1 MKPYSGSIRH
11 DYKDS
16 PNEASETPKRH
27 WSWFLFGLSLPLLV
41 VTLFLVTESDE
52 SEVVPVLDIPK
63 TTESPVPLSLPQTT
77 SATIDSDLENDDPP
91 DESIQLSVGPG
102 ESLEL
107 LFRRHDLSLADL
119 SVISRLSGAATHL
132 RILLPGDEINIT
144 HQEGRV
150 TSLMREIDEASV
162 LSIVREPAGFKVEI
176 IELHVESRLV
186 GAHGVIERSLFE
198 ASQDVG
204 ISDNVTMNMAG
215 IFQWDID
222 FIQDVRIGDEFTVM
236 YEELWREG
244 VKLKDG
250 EIVAA
255 EFINQGTSFRA
266 ARYINDNG
274 VSGYFTP
281 EGRSVRKAFIRAPV
295 DFTRISSNFNPNRRH
310 PMLNT
315 IRAHRG
321 VDYAAPTGTP
331 IKAASDGRV
340 TFRSVRNGY
349 GNAIILQHGGNITT
363 LYAHMS
369 QFAQP
374 RIGTRVRQGQT
385 IGFVGMSGLATGP
398 HLHYEYRVNGVHRN
412 PRTVTLPPADPVPTD
427 YRESF
432 QMTVAPLWR
441 QLDAYRRTKF
451 PLNSN

>member
-77 SATIDSDLENDDPP
+77 SATIDSDLENGDPP

-176 IELHVESRLV
+176 TELHVESRLV

-331 IKAASDGRV
+331 IKAAGDGRV

-451 PLNSN
+451 SLNSN

>member
-16 PNEASETPKRH
+16 PNEASEIPKRH

-77 SATIDSDLENDDPP
+77 SATIDSDLENGDPP

-162 LSIVREPAGFKVEI
+162 LSIVRELAGFKVEI

-331 IKAASDGRV
+331 IKAAGDGRV

-369 QFAQP
+369 RFAQP

>member
-52 SEVVPVLDIPK
+52 SEVVPVLDIAK

-77 SATIDSDLENDDPP
+77 SATIDSDLENGDPP

-176 IELHVESRLV
+176 IETKRVARKDNKIYDEEEEIGIVTSGSFSPTLGKPIGYCFVPVEYSL
-186 GAHGVIERSLFE
+186 ERE
-198 ASQDVG
+198 
-204 ISDNVTMNMAG
+204 IK
-215 IFQWDID
+215 IDIGGKFYD
-222 FIQDVRIGDEFTVM
+222 S
-236 YEELWREG
+236 
-244 VKLKDG
+244 KL
-250 EIVAA
+250 
-255 EFINQGTSFRA
+255 TS
-266 ARYINDNG
+266 
-274 VSGYFTP
+274 
-281 EGRSVRKAFIRAPV
+281 
-295 DFTRISSNFNPNRRH
+295 TRFYKR
-310 PMLNT
+310 
-315 IRAHRG
+315 
-321 VDYAAPTGTP
+321 
-331 IKAASDGRV
+331 
-340 TFRSVRNGY
+340 
-349 GNAIILQHGGNITT
+349 
-363 LYAHMS
+363 
-369 QFAQP
+369 
-374 RIGTRVRQGQT
+374 
-385 IGFVGMSGLATGP
+385 
-398 HLHYEYRVNGVHRN
+398 
-412 PRTVTLPPADPVPTD
+412 
-427 YRESF
+427 
-432 QMTVAPLWR
+432 
-441 QLDAYRRTKF
+441 
-451 PLNSN
+451 

>member
-1 MKPYSGSIRH
+1 VKPYSGSIRH

-77 SATIDSDLENDDPP
+77 SATIDSDLENGDPP

-162 LSIVREPAGFKVEI
+162 LSIVRELAGFKVEI

-321 VDYAAPTGTP
+321 VDYVAPTGTP
-331 IKAASDGRV
+331 IKAAGDGRV

-369 QFAQP
+369 RFAQP

-412 PRTVTLPPADPVPTD
+412 PRTVTLPPADPIPTD
-427 YRESF
+427 SRENF

-451 PLNSN
+451 SSNSN

>member
-77 SATIDSDLENDDPP
+77 SATIDSDLENGDPP

-295 DFTRISSNFNPNRRH
+295 DFTQISSNFNPNRRH

-331 IKAASDGRV
+331 IKAAGDGRV

-451 PLNSN
+451 SLNSN

>member
-16 PNEASETPKRH
+16 PNEASEIPKRH

-77 SATIDSDLENDDPP
+77 SATIDSDLENGDPP

-162 LSIVREPAGFKVEI
+162 LSIVRELAGFKVEI

-321 VDYAAPTGTP
+321 VDYVAPTGTP
-331 IKAASDGRV
+331 IKAAGDGRV

-369 QFAQP
+369 RFAQP

>member
-16 PNEASETPKRH
+16 PDEASETPRRH
-27 WSWFLFGLSLPLLV
+27 WLWFLFGLSLPLLV
-41 VTLFLVTESDE
+41 VTLFLVTENDE
-52 SEVVPVLDIPK
+52 SGVVPILGIPE
-63 TTESPVPLSLPQTT
+63 TTESPVPLSLPETT
-77 SATIDSDLENDDPP
+77 SAIIDSDLENDDPS
-91 DESIQLSVGPG
+91 DESILLSVGSG

-119 SVISRLSGAATHL
+119 SVISRLSGAENHL

-144 HQEGRV
+144 HQEGRI
-150 TSLMREIDEASV
+150 TSLMREIDEASA
-162 LSIVREPAGFKVEI
+162 LSIVRGSAGFEVEI

-186 GAHGVIERSLFE
+186 GAHGIIERSLFE

-244 VKLKDG
+244 MRLKDG

-255 EFINQGTSFRA
+255 EFVNQGTSFRA
-266 ARYINDNG
+266 ARYINESG

-281 EGRSVRKAFIRAPV
+281 EGLSVRKAFIRAPV

-331 IKAASDGRV
+331 IKAAGDGRV
-340 TFRSVRNGY
+340 AFRGVRNGY

-398 HLHYEYRVNGVHRN
+398 HLHYEYQVNGVHRN
-412 PRTVTLPPADPVPTD
+412 PRTVTLPPADPVPTNS
-427 YRESF
+427 RENF

-441 QLDAYRRTKF
+441 QLDTYRRNKF
-451 PLNSN
+451 SSNSN

>member
-52 SEVVPVLDIPK
+52 SEVVPVLDIPE

-331 IKAASDGRV
+331 IKAAGDGRV

>member
-1 MKPYSGSIRH
+1 VKPYSGSIRH

-77 SATIDSDLENDDPP
+77 SATIDSDLENSDPP

-369 QFAQP
+369 RFAQP

>member
-91 DESIQLSVGPG
+91 DEAIQLSVGPG

-331 IKAASDGRV
+331 IKAAGDGRV

-427 YRESF
+427 YRKSF

>member
-77 SATIDSDLENDDPP
+77 SATIDSDLENGDPP

-331 IKAASDGRV
+331 IKAAGDGRV

-451 PLNSN
+451 SLNSN

>member
-77 SATIDSDLENDDPP
+77 SATIDSDLENGDPP

-331 IKAASDGRV
+331 IKAAGDGRV

-412 PRTVTLPPADPVPTD
+412 PRTVTLLPADPVPTD

-451 PLNSN
+451 SLNSN

>member
-52 SEVVPVLDIPK
+52 SEVVLVLDIPE

-369 QFAQP
+369 RFAQP

>member
-1 MKPYSGSIRH
+1 VKPYSGSIRH

-27 WSWFLFGLSLPLLV
+27 WLWFLFGLSLPLLV
-41 VTLFLVTESDE
+41 VTLFIVIENDE
-52 SEVVPVLDIPK
+52 AGVVPVLDVPE
-63 TTESPVPLSLPQTT
+63 TTESPIPLSLSQTT
-77 SATIDSDLENDDPP
+77 STTIDSDSKNDDLS

-107 LFRRHDLSLADL
+107 LFRQYDLSLADL
-119 SVISRLSGAATHL
+119 SVMSRLSGAASHL

-144 HQEGRV
+144 HQEGRI
-150 TSLMREIDEASV
+150 TSLMREIDEANV
-162 LSIVREPAGFKVEI
+162 LSIVRGSAGFEVEI

-186 GAHGVIERSLFE
+186 SAHGIIEHSLFE
-198 ASQDVG
+198 TSQNIG

-331 IKAASDGRV
+331 IKAAGDGKI
-340 TFRSVRNGY
+340 TFRGVRNGY

-374 RIGTRVRQGQT
+374 RIGARVRQGQT

-412 PRTVTLPPADPVPTD
+412 PRTVTLPPADPVPAD
-427 YRESF
+427 SRENF

-441 QLDAYRRTKF
+441 QLDAYHRTKF
-451 PLNSN
+451 SSNSN

>member
-1 MKPYSGSIRH
+1 VKPYSGSIRH

-77 SATIDSDLENDDPP
+77 SATIDSDLENGDPP

-331 IKAASDGRV
+331 IKAAGDGRV

-451 PLNSN
+451 SLNSN